1 MDQSKLSIG
10 ITGSHGFIGS
20 HLAKALKKSG
30 KYDLTLL
37 DHKHNDLLD
46 EKSLKS
52 FVSGR
57 DVIFHIAG
65 ANRDT
70 NVNLLRINVLGTL
83 NLLEAIKNYNDK
95 KIKFIF
101 ISSIQVYTPSFNDSA
116 LREEDLS
123 PFSDTIFGLSKI
135 TAEKLVNFYD
145 IDSIIF
151 RLSNV
156 YGPYSKPFYNS
167 VIATFCYLIANGK
180 TIQINGDGEQKRD
193 FIFISDV
200 VDALMKVI
208 GYSGGEKE
216 IFNLGSG
223 ELTSLR
229 QIISIIKKLSGID
242 NKVEYISSRRE
253 STGWV
258 LTNLEKITSKLNW
271 GPRVDIEKGLKETYL
286 YFQNCKEAL

>member
-1 MDQSKLSIG
+1 MKTKIG

-20 HLAKALKKSG
+20 HLAKALEKSG
-30 KYDLTLL
+30 KYDLALL
-37 DHKHNDLLD
+37 DHKHCDLLD
-46 EKSLKS
+46 VKSLKS

-70 NVNLLRINVLGTL
+70 NVNLIRINVIGTL
-83 NLLEAIKNYNDK
+83 NLLEAIKHYGK
-95 KIKFIF
+95 KNIKFIF
-101 ISSIQVYTPSFNDSA
+101 ISSVQVYTPSFTNSA
-116 LREEDLS
+116 FREEDLNL
-123 PFSDTIFGLSKI
+123 FSDTIFGLSKI
-135 TAEKLVNFYD
+135 TAENLVNLYD

-151 RLSNV
+151 RLSNA

-167 VIATFCYLIANGK
+167 VIATFCYLIANDK

-242 NKVEYISSRRE
+242 NKVEYISSRQE

-258 LTNLEKITSKLNW
+258 LTNQEKITSKLNW
-271 GPRVDIEKGLKETYL
+271 EPRVDIEKGLKETYL